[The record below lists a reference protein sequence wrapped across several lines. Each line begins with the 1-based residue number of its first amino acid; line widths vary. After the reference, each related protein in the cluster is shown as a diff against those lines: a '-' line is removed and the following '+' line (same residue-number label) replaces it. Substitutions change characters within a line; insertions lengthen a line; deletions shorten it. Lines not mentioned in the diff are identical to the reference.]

1 MPGFLDLPLEI
12 RNHVYD
18 LLLREQLEPQF
29 RGVMV
34 VKETYVKRDLPL
46 RCYRG
51 LLPVCR
57 QIHFEFKEGIQHIVA
72 SKQLNYNLTI
82 TFSHGRPFF
91 SMTWLQFPA
100 LSPTINHLYI
110 NVNLRTREP
119 FSDNRS
125 LNLVVPHEHELA
137 HLLEDSPDSFAG
149 QLFDYIA
156 ILLKTFANLL
166 AAGNPNFS
174 VLYTECMTLNLCTPT
189 RAVPSEHG
197 TLLQTRRVPVEKMEA
212 QKMHT
217 TMQNTL
223 KATSKGFEAFDAQGC
238 DSLFPLIQVGSLR
251 FATEGQVWAEGHNLV
266 LAYDNFKWL
275 TY

>member
-1 MPGFLDLPLEI
+1 MPGFLDLPVEI

-18 LLLREQLEPQF
+18 LLLWEELKPQS

-34 VKETYVKRDLPL
+34 VKEYYVKRDLPL
-46 RCYRG
+46 PCYRG
-51 LLPVCR
+51 LLSVCR
-57 QIHFEFKEGIQHIVA
+57 QIYFEFKQGIQHIVA
-72 SKQLNYNLTI
+72 SKQLDYSLTT

-91 SMTWLQFPA
+91 SLEWSQFPA

-110 NVNLRTREP
+110 NVDLRIREP
-119 FSDNRS
+119 FSGDTYRGRDS
-125 LNLVVPHEHELA
+125 IVPHDHELA
-137 HLLEDSPDSFAG
+137 HLLEDSSESFAG

-156 ILLKTFANLL
+156 ILLKAFANLL
-166 AAGNPNFS
+166 AAGNPDFG
-174 VLYTECMTLNLCTPT
+174 VLYTESMTLNLRKATSCGLPVAE
-189 RAVPSEHG
+189 REA
-197 TLLQTRRVPVEKMEA
+197 RR
-212 QKMHT
+212 MHT

-223 KATSKGFEAFDAQGC
+223 KATSKEFKAFDAEGC
-238 DSLFPLIQVGSLR
+238 SSLFPLIQVGSLR